1 MLNLPAVRCVDLYC
15 RVHVHV
21 HSTRCGQIIDGSCDA
36 HLIQRKIFYL
46 MRKMTI
52 DDSAFLFNQRE
63 KSFTV
68 YWVYTQHLNHDQKM
82 DTILTEV
89 TKVVS
94 SQIKGAVCIKIGKI
108 S

>member
-1 MLNLPAVRCVDLYC
+1 
-15 RVHVHV
+15 
-21 HSTRCGQIIDGSCDA
+21 
-36 HLIQRKIFYL
+36 
-46 MRKMTI
+46 MTI

-63 KSFTV
+63 KSFIV

-82 DTILTEV
+82 DTILTEL
-89 TKVVS
+89 TKIVC